1 MGVQK
6 WTWLRSRR
14 SRKSYKSLRS
24 QKLVGNESFKNKVSN
39 NEHNLLVN
47 KLIHECVSESVT
59 NFDEECATT
68 FTSNNNES
76 SSNHLV
82 YAHKNLLQSNAVI
95 NDIKNVLW
103 DQLEVFHLSIYLNGP
118 MMDMTHEE
126 YVTFKYRIKDL
137 LYFIYH
143 KQGQNKMDTE
153 CCLHVDS
160 SKLMRNF
167 ILREFMILPEYCSYL
182 KDVCGHRPFT
192 IRNYLEHISKFLEWF
207 VSYRVGSC
215 KRLHSRHL
223 DAMKKLIKRLRHKN
237 NKDIKISMGDNTIE
251 ALIEKGR
258 WPKGGLKEL
267 QTAIEN
273 EISWVNKLTQPITT
287 TKAYNRYM
295 QLLCSA
301 AYCFSPQGRCGA
313 YEDLKY
319 GQRFTLINDGYV
331 LSTKFK
337 TRSKFGYQPITS
349 NRIFEKLLSFY
360 ISNIRPKQ
368 LLGDN
373 DPMFINFGG
382 TGAYKIRQSVPKFF
396 MRTLN
401 LHINTTT
408 IRSIV
413 ETTMHKLQVVLYFFI
428 HYIR

>member
-1 MGVQK
+1 MITDVDDGFSI
-6 WTWLRSRR
+6 TNYSREDE
-14 SRKSYKSLRS
+14 
-24 QKLVGNESFKNKVSN
+24 QMNESLIDTPLI
-39 NEHNLLVN
+39 NECNSEPNSFYDDESFIANTTNDKELCRNPLDPLV
-47 KLIHECVSESVT
+47 
-59 NFDEECATT
+59 F
-68 FTSNNNES
+68 
-76 SSNHLV
+76 
-82 YAHKNLLQSNAVI
+82 AHKNLLQNNAVI

-103 DQLEVFHLSIYLNGP
+103 DQLEVFQLSNYLNGP
-118 MMDMTHEE
+118 MMGMTHEE
-126 YVTFKYRIKDL
+126 YVTFKYRVKDF
-137 LYFIYH
+137 LYFIHH
-143 KQGQNKMDTE
+143 KQEITKTDTE
-153 CCLHVDS
+153 FVHINS
-160 SKLMRNF
+160 SKLMKNF
-167 ILREFMILPEYCSYL
+167 ILRDFMLLPEYCSYL
-182 KDVCGHRPFT
+182 KNVCGHRPFT

-207 VSYRVGSC
+207 ISYRVGDC

-223 DAMKKLIKRLRHKN
+223 DAMKKLIKRIRQKN

-267 QTAIEN
+267 QGAIEN
-273 EISWVNKLTQPITT
+273 EISWVNKLTQPIATP
-287 TKAYNRYM
+287 KGYNRYM

-319 GQRFTLINDGYV
+319 GQRFSLISDGYV

-349 NRIFEKLLSFY
+349 NKVFEKLLSFY

-382 TGAYKIRQSVPKFF
+382 TGSYKIRQSVPKFF

-413 ETTMHKLQVVLYFFI
+413 ETTMHKLQVFM
-428 HYIR
+428 